1 MELLL
6 FVFLVWACL
15 GIAAY
20 VVADNRGGS
29 GCGYA
34 LLALLLGP
42 IGLALAFLT
51 GIKCPSCQKTVSE
64 QATTCPYCRADI
76 KEMIDIRSS
85 VSEARD
91 ESATSNIRCR
101 SCNAKVRFPQI
112 PKCPACGKATGLAV
126 SEPSQYKWV
135 YLLPL
140 IFIVILWQVFSS
152 DRRHVPQPT
161 TQPETTESAGT
172 NVLPVGLV
180 KGGRPMQGSD
190 PDELQPIL
198 ERYGE
203 ADRDDSTEHDPDHPL
218 LPLRILEYRAQDVKI
233 IFYPIGK
240 VGEAAYNKWAVL
252 EYINLA
258 TNSPISSSSAEAQLA
273 GRVH

>member
-1 MELLL
+1 MELVL
-6 FVFLVWACL
+6 FAFVVWACL

-20 VVADNRGGS
+20 VVANNRGGS

-42 IGLALAFLT
+42 IGLALAFLVGT
-51 GIKCPSCQKTVSE
+51 RCPSCQKTISE

-76 KEMIDIRSS
+76 KEIINIRAS
-85 VSEARD
+85 VSTARD
-91 ESATSNIRCR
+91 EDAMNNIRCH

-152 DRRHVPQPT
+152 DRKHVPQPT

-172 NVLPVGLV
+172 DVLPVGLAQ
-180 KGGRPMQGSD
+180 GGQPMQGSD

-198 ERYGE
+198 KRYGE

-218 LPLRILEYRAQDVKI
+218 LPLRILEYRAQEVKI

-240 VGEAAYNKWAVL
+240 IGEDAYPRWAVFG
-252 EYINLA
+252 YIDLQNNSAMSSYDATVRLA
-258 TNSPISSSSAEAQLA
+258 K
-273 GRVH
+273 RRR